1 MLLADDGSHFALT
14 RPEVA
19 VLTSMMANPES
30 RPGLAALWL
39 HPAKAQAWATDG
51 HQAVIAQRWRV
62 PPKAKKNGRPV
73 AVPALTVAHAARTA
87 KGKDW
92 IVIDVSG
99 RDLGIE
105 IRTPKDPRA
114 EILSY
119 EQIEVL
125 TKPVHAISCRRH
137 RDGPGTIEHLF
148 PKPDARGRR
157 GNDVALNPA
166 YLKSIAQLA
175 KVIDPLKVFIN
186 VGKPL
191 DPILFTAA
199 DGTTMLWRMLI
210 MPIRPDPL
218 PTFGEPPTPEPATA
232 STTSTAGGRK
242 GRRRRSS
249 KGATTGRELRSA

>member
-1 MLLADDGSHFALT
+1 MLIADDGSHFALT
-14 RPEVA
+14 RSEIS

-51 HQAVIAQRWRV
+51 HQAVLAQRWRV
-62 PPKAKKNGRPV
+62 PPKAKEDGRPV

-114 EILSY
+114 EITSY
-119 EQIEVL
+119 QQVEIL
-125 TKPVHAISCRRH
+125 TRPVHAIACRRH

-166 YLKSIAQLA
+166 YLKSIALLA

-186 VGKPL
+186 VGKPM

-218 PTFGEPPTPEPATA
+218 PTFSEPPTPEPAKA
-232 STTSTAGGRK
+232 KAK
-242 GRRRRSS
+242 ANGRRSRRRAN
-249 KGATTGRELRSA
+249 KTATDGRELRSAS